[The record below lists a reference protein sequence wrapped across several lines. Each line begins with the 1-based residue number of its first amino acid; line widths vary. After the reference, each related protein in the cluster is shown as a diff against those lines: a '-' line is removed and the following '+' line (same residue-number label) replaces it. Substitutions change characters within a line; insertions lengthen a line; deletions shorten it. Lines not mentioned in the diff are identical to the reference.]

1 MKLAK
6 LIFALSV
13 ITASSLS
20 GSVMAHEHRA
30 ARHDGAHH
38 ERHLPMKRMLA
49 GLDLTDNQR
58 EQIKQL
64 MQQQREAF
72 KREGRDNAAHLQLQ
86 ALLIA
91 EQFDESAARQLLEQQ
106 QQRAVEKRLT
116 MLKLQHQVLQVL
128 TEEQRQ
134 QLAEKHQHW
143 QQKKLQRQ
151 SS

>member
-6 LIFALSV
+6 LIFALGV
-13 ITASSLS
+13 ITASSLA
-20 GSVMAHEHRA
+20 GSVMADEHKA

-49 GLDLTDNQR
+49 GLDLTDSQH
-58 EQIKQL
+58 EQMKQL
-64 MQQQREAF
+64 MQQQRQAF
-72 KREGRDNAAHLQLQ
+72 KREGRDNAVHQQ
-86 ALLIA
+86 MQTLLMA
-91 EQFDESAARQLLEQQ
+91 EQFDKSAARQLLEQQ
-106 QQRAVEKRLT
+106 QHQAVEKRLT

-128 TEEQRQ
+128 TKEQRQ
-134 QLAEKHQHW
+134 QLTEKHQKW